1 MFIEIKPNEM
11 VNVTEIAAF
20 YMFPETQN
28 EYSKRTIFIRMKGSD
43 DNLRF
48 TYDTMRECNS
58 AYRKIINALKRCNII
73 VEEDEE

>member
-20 YMFPETQN
+20 YMFPETEG
-28 EYSKRTIFIRMKGSD
+28 EYCQRTIFIRMKGSD
-43 DNLRF
+43 DSLRF

-73 VEEDEE
+73 VEEDD